1 MKIENDTWLDSAL
14 QEVKDLFVEYG
25 YKVPAVKVTLGFTS
39 KGLRSST
46 VGECWPRKASTSNV
60 NHIFISPANTS
71 SESIISTL
79 IHECIHAIDN
89 CEHGHGKEFKKIAL
103 DIGFKLPMRSTPA
116 GEELQSRIEKIV
128 GRIGE
133 YRDSTIKA
141 THQPRLRK
149 PPARATCSK
158 CGYSV
163 SMLKQFLDQGPP
175 LCPKHHIVMERQGFW
190 DD

>member
-1 MKIENDTWLDSAL
+1 MTLGLIAL
-14 QEVKDLFVEYG
+14 QEVKDLFVECG

-46 VGECWPRKASTSNV
+46 VVNAGRCSKASTSNV

-89 CEHGHGKEFKKIAL
+89 CEHGHGRNSKIAL

-116 GEELQSRIEKIV
+116 GEELQTRIEKIV

-133 YRDSTIKA
+133 YRDSTIA

-149 PPARATCSK
+149 PPARAICSNA
-158 CGYSV
+158 V
-163 SMLKQFLDQGPP
+163 IQF
-175 LCPKHHIVMERQGFW
+175 R
-190 DD
+190 